1 MKTWINTEASVQY
14 LVGEKDDKAK
24 VKINYR
30 KWRKITVR
38 QEGVKNHVEGEM
50 KWERERMMLD
60 HLITQ
65 YRNVEGLKEDQ
76 QIDNNP
82 INKNWT
88 KVNKEWNTI

>member
-24 VKINYR
+24 GKKINYR

-50 KWERERMMLD
+50 K
-60 HLITQ
+60 
-65 YRNVEGLKEDQ
+65 
-76 QIDNNP
+76 
-82 INKNWT
+82 
-88 KVNKEWNTI
+88 

>member
-38 QEGVKNHVEGEM
+38 QEIFWLQGKLAMSEP
-50 KWERERMMLD
+50 R
-60 HLITQ
+60 
-65 YRNVEGLKEDQ
+65 Y
-76 QIDNNP
+76 IDDM
-82 INKNWT
+82 I
-88 KVNKEWNTI
+88 

>member
-24 VKINYR
+24 GKINYR

-50 KWERERMMLD
+50 K
-60 HLITQ
+60 
-65 YRNVEGLKEDQ
+65 
-76 QIDNNP
+76 
-82 INKNWT
+82 
-88 KVNKEWNTI
+88 